1 MKTSEFEKVRIKYF
15 ESIHDGN
22 LTKIG
27 LQPKLCP
34 AGIWTVGWGHA
45 LYFNGK
51 PLKVAD
57 FDMIEKYFPQ
67 FSNMSL
73 EQADAL
79 FEDDLVKFEN
89 LVNTKLKVQVT
100 QNEFDALISF
110 SWNCGYSETLFS
122 LINSRSPKDV
132 IGQWWRTGF

>member
-1 MKTSEFEKVRIKYF
+1 
-15 ESIHDGN
+15 
-22 LTKIG
+22 
-27 LQPKLCP
+27 
-34 AGIWTVGWGHA
+34 
-45 LYFNGK
+45 
-51 PLKVAD
+51 
-57 FDMIEKYFPQ
+57 MIEKYFPQ

-132 IGQWWRTGF
+132 IGQWWRTHYITSNGNQLPGLVIRRTKEFNLFMAA